1 MKRTIRAIETSSWRL
16 RLTTTAVA
24 FGLMSVLAFAQTAL
38 AQTNPLNFGNNFFV
52 TGDYVVAGVGLRG
65 MGNATGFATGYIKM
79 PDDNTVPAGGVPDG
93 AQVVAA
99 YLYWQTVESSQTT
112 YAGQHGF
119 FGPFAAPSGELL
131 GAPSGGYAITGA
143 RLGNPNAPVAWSSGG
158 CSGNAQGS
166 KTIRTYRANVLPFLP
181 VDSQGNVLAN
191 GSYVVRLADSGS
203 NGGGTPLTLGA
214 TLVIVYRIMD
224 KNVPLNSIIIYD
236 GTFAQS
242 NSSSDMD
249 QTIQGF
255 YDAADSPVA
264 KLTEIVGNG
273 QPNKN
278 EYVSFNGTN
287 LDSPYGGG
295 LLPPFPGYYDQGT
308 ESKTGGGSW
317 DNPTWLVNTLVP
329 AGSGD
334 ATATVTPYASNS
346 GCVSWGAI
354 IMSTTVQDSDNDGLL
369 DKWEKNQGYCDVS
382 LGSQYCTTPSD
393 KKNPPPPVDD
403 PGWVALPDA
412 HQNQKDIYVQMD
424 SMCRDSATTCDPT
437 DSSSSFVPSGTAQG
451 EVIQAFNNKGITL
464 HLIPGNAIPEEEC
477 TGGSSTGCAFPDQ
490 PGVVGW
496 KGGLEYIKNYPLNY
510 PDELSCEQALDGP
523 CIRRFQ
529 HGRKDSYHY
538 ALFANALGAPQW
550 SLLSGTITSAV
561 ASSNSVTFT
570 TSTPHGL
577 QPNSVVGGAGNGR
590 VTVSGVISIPG
601 LNGTFDVESVP
612 NSTTFTI
619 ENPTGTSENFNLS
632 TDPALSVTSGQA
644 VTASGMS
651 DIGGQDSLITL
662 GLWGADGETDNV
674 QAGTFMHELGHSL
687 GLTHGGIYYDNTQH
701 PYAFTLE
708 PNCKPNYQSV
718 MNYFFQVDLLDDNGR
733 QVPDYSEQ
741 DLQPLDEHTLGG
753 VSGISG
759 AMYSTTKWYS
769 TDNVSGVGSAA
780 TRYCDGR
787 PIPPGDPHL
796 YRLEGATNPITP
808 AWVNDQDINFD
819 GKDNTSLRGFDDWN
833 NIDLRQIG
841 ATGSQVPGLGL
852 FIGGGLFLG
861 GNIGYGNGLF
871 LGGNTT
877 IGGGLFVGGGLFLGG
892 AMGLSDFS
900 YNAANSVTRPPRNL
914 TATPQATKPTSILL
928 NWSAPT
934 FGQISSYNIY
944 RGVDGPPGTKPFATV
959 SGNPPLTNYTDT
971 KKISCG
977 HTYTYFVTAVLK
989 GTNPPQESQ
998 PSNSFTVGGCSK

>member
-1 MKRTIRAIETSSWRL
+1 MKTSIPASKTCSWHRRITSFAAAL
-16 RLTTTAVA
+16 GV
-24 FGLMSVLAFAQTAL
+24 MSVLALAQTAL
-38 AQTNPLNFGNNFFV
+38 AQIKPPLNFGNNFFV

-65 MGNATGFATGYIKM
+65 LGDASGYAEGTITM
-79 PDDNTVPAGGVPDG
+79 PDGNTVSSDPSGGVPDG

-119 FGPFAAPSGELL
+119 FGPSPG
-131 GAPSGGYAITGA
+131 GPTDGYAITGT

-191 GSYVVRLADSGS
+191 GSYVVRLRDSGS

-214 TLVIVYRIMD
+214 TLVIIYRIMHA
-224 KNVPLNSIIIYD
+224 NVPLNSIVIYD

-242 NSSSDMD
+242 NSSSDME

-278 EYVSFNGTN
+278 EYVTFNGTN
-287 LDSPYGGG
+287 LGSPYGGG
-295 LLPPFPGYYDQGT
+295 LLPPFPGYYDQGET
-308 ESKTGGGSW
+308 SETGGGSW
-317 DNPTWLVNTLVP
+317 DNPTWKVNSLVR

-334 ATATVTPYASNS
+334 ATATVTPSASNS
-346 GCVSWGAI
+346 GCVSWGAV

-369 DKWEKNQGYCDVS
+369 DVWEKGAHPGYCDAS
-382 LGSQYCTTPSD
+382 IKGGKCSTGDIS
-393 KKNPPPPVDD
+393 D
-403 PGWVALPDA
+403 PGWVGLPDA
-412 HQNQKDIYVQMD
+412 HPDQKDIYVQMD
-424 SMCRDSATTCDPT
+424 AMCRDNATTCDPT
-437 DSSSSFVPSGTAQG
+437 DPSSSFVPSGTALG
-451 EVIQAFNNKGITL
+451 KVIQAFNNKGITL
-464 HLIPGNAIPEEEC
+464 HLIPGNAIPEDEC

-510 PDELSCEQALDGP
+510 PDETSCEQAADGP
-523 CIRRFQ
+523 CVRRFQ

-550 SLLSGTITSAV
+550 SLLSGTITSAE
-561 ASSNSVTFT
+561 ASSNTVTFT

-612 NSTTFTI
+612 NPTTFTI
-619 ENPTGTSENFNLS
+619 ANPTGTSEILTLS

-662 GLWGADGETDNV
+662 GLWGDDGETTNV
-674 QAGTFMHELGHSL
+674 QSGTFMHELGHSL
-687 GLTHGGIYYDNTQH
+687 GLTHGGFYYDGNNDV
-701 PYAFTLE
+701 PTLE

-718 MNYFFQVDLLDDNGR
+718 MNYLFQVDLLGPDHAL
-733 QVPDYSEQ
+733 DYSEKT
-741 DLQPLDEHTLGG
+741 LQTLDEKTLSG
-753 VSGISG
+753 VTGLNDPG
-759 AMYSTTKWYS
+759 TTYSTTKWYS
-769 TDNVSGVGSAA
+769 PTNPDGVGSPA

-787 PIPPGDPHL
+787 PIPSGDPTL
-796 YRLEGATNPITP
+796 YRLDGETNPIDP
-808 AWVNDQDINFD
+808 AWVDDQDINFD
-819 GKDNTSLRGFDDWN
+819 GKDNLSLRGYDDWA

-852 FIGGGLFLG
+852 FVGGGLFLG
-861 GNIGYGNGLF
+861 GNIGYGGGLF

-892 AMGLSDFS
+892 AQGLSDFT
-900 YNAANSVTRPPRNL
+900 YTAANSVTRPPTGLSAN
-914 TATPQATKPTSILL
+914 PQKTKPRSIELD
-928 NWSAPT
+928 WKKPT
-934 FGQISSYNIY
+934 FGQIGSYNIY
-944 RGVDGPPGTKPFATV
+944 RGVDTTDPDTSSPYDTV
-959 SGNPPLTNYTDT
+959 DVSDNPSHITYTDN
-971 KKISCG
+971 KKITCG
-977 HTYTYFVTAVLK
+977 HTYTYFVTAILA
-989 GTNPPQESQ
+989 GTYPPQESQ
-998 PSNSFTVGGCSK
+998 PSNSVTVGGCSY